1 MSDTTPDTT
10 PETVPTDTTTATPLS
25 VGTLYAEYLRREA
38 EERAAEREDLAT
50 LRPQLLALARA
61 AGASRITASYEGGGD
76 SGVVDRLFA
85 EPEAADAALKAVTV
99 MRPDN
104 RWNPA
109 SSAYERVERPVPFFD
124 AVRDMM
130 TMMLTHAVGNW
141 WDGNIETSGE
151 IDWHIAED
159 RVSGEHNEVK
169 RESEYTS
176 WGDGIDDEGD
186 AAADTPDAAGDPG
199 APPSSSEG

>member
-1 MSDTTPDTT
+1 MTDTTQDTMPD
-10 PETVPTDTTTATPLS
+10 TVPTGTTTLS
-25 VGTLYAEYLRREA
+25 INTLYAEYLRREA

-50 LRPQLLALARA
+50 LRPHLLALARE
-61 AGASRITASYEGGGD
+61 AGATQITASYEGGGD

-85 EPEAADAALKAVTV
+85 EPEAADTALKAVTV

-104 RWNPA
+104 RWNRA
-109 SSAYERVERPVPFFD
+109 TSVYERIEHPVPFFD

-141 WDGNIETSGE
+141 WDGNIETSGD

-159 RVSGEHNEVK
+159 RVSGEHNEVR
-169 RESEYTS
+169 RESDYTA
-176 WGDGIDDEGD
+176 WGDDVDDESSED
-186 AAADTPDAAGDPG
+186 NDPTAGPAG
-199 APPSSSEG
+199 ERTASSSEG